1 MVIGFP
7 HCTFKCEK
15 DCGMQGLCQN
25 SALVN
30 SPDIKVDV
38 QDIIFRY
45 MTNPLSQSIVC
56 AGLEPFDSFQDLLV
70 LIASIRSA
78 SIQDDIV
85 IYTGYNKSELENQLL
100 VLSRFKNIV
109 VKFGRFIPNQEKHYD
124 EILGVYLASNNQ
136 YAERIS

>member
-1 MVIGFP
+1 MHFP
-7 HCTFKCEK
+7 
-15 DCGMQGLCQN
+15 LCQN

-38 QDIIFRY
+38 QDIVFRY

-124 EILGVYLASNNQ
+124 NVLGIYLASPNQ